1 MAVLHKL
8 SIRNFRGIKE
18 FDQVF
23 DTGITCIIGRG
34 DSGKSTILDAINYV
48 FSSSWGIHFNDSDFY
63 NCDMDNPIVIEGT
76 VMDLPEKLVSQYSTH
91 IRGILANGEI
101 CDDMESQESQDSIP
115 SLTIRLTVTKDLEP
129 TWDVVSNR
137 GIDPMPI
144 KSSKRALLNVFSV
157 ADFNDRHFSLNKGN
171 PLYTLYKQLTGEDI
185 LDGENKVL
193 DVMRDAKKEF
203 DTSISDKFKGVIDKV
218 KSVATEL
225 GVSLNEITASLDHR
239 DIAISENK
247 VSIHEDGVP
256 FRLKGKGSKRLLSLA
271 IQMSLTQPSGIIL
284 IDEIEQGL
292 EPDRVQHL
300 VCVLSRYTDKQ
311 IILTTHSSHVI
322 VEIPCKSLYIR
333 RDDTISL
340 THVEGCMQNV
350 VRSNPEAFFAKKVI
364 VCEGPTEIGI
374 FRAINEYLLNDIGRS
389 ASHFGVRFANGGGR
403 NMDQYVRGF
412 IELGYR
418 CCLFCDSDDENI
430 NAQKNDFAASG
441 VEVVD
446 CLSSNCLEKQIFS
459 DLPWE
464 GIVELIGIY
473 RTILVNEEEGLISVD
488 EADKRVFDSVKSKLM
503 NRKDLNYSQDWMCVE
518 SYDLR
523 EALAKAAISR
533 KNPWFKNQTRGM
545 LMGRVILKYYHL
557 MLNTNHLKKEIDRII
572 EWVKA

>member
-1 MAVLHKL
+1 M
-8 SIRNFRGIKE
+8 
-18 FDQVF
+18 
-23 DTGITCIIGRG
+23 
-34 DSGKSTILDAINYV
+34 
-48 FSSSWGIHFNDSDFY
+48 
-63 NCDMDNPIVIEGT
+63 
-76 VMDLPEKLVSQYSTH
+76 
-91 IRGILANGEI
+91 
-101 CDDMESQESQDSIP
+101 
-115 SLTIRLTVTKDLEP
+115 
-129 TWDVVSNR
+129 
-137 GIDPMPI
+137 
-144 KSSKRALLNVFSV
+144 
-157 ADFNDRHFSLNKGN
+157 
-171 PLYTLYKQLTGEDI
+171 TGEDI

-533 KNPWFKNQTRGM
+533 KKPWFKNQTRGM

-557 MLNTNHLKKEIDRII
+557 MPNTNHLKKEIDRII